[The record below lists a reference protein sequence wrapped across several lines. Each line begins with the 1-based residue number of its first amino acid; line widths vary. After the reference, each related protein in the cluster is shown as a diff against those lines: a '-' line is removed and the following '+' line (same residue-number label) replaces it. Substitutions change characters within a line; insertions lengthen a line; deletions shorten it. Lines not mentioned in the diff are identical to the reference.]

1 MAGSTMRMNV
11 EAVQAAM
18 SNYDARKNEFQDVVN
33 TIKTTLFDLEGTWT
47 GAAEQ
52 AYENQARQLLQ
63 NMNTILNAIEGA
75 KGKLQ
80 VAINAYEAVE
90 SAQKAAIDAVDPGK
104 SDYVV

>member
-1 MAGSTMRMNV
+1 MAGNTMRMNV

-18 SNYDARKNEFQDVVN
+18 SNYDARKNEFQTVVN

-47 GAAEQ
+47 GAAEK
-52 AYENQARQLLQ
+52 AYEGQARQLLQ
-63 NMNTILNAIEGA
+63 NMGTILNALDGA

-90 SAQKAAIDAVDPGK
+90 AAQKGAIDALDAGK